1 MAYDVAAVRAHYPAL
16 ADGRAWLDGAA
27 GTQVPQ
33 VVIDAV
39 TQTYR
44 MGVSNQGAPF
54 EASRRAG
61 EIVAQ
66 ARAAVADLLGAP
78 DPRGV
83 VFGPT
88 MTALTYRFASALAA
102 TWRAGDEIVV
112 TQLDHDANIRP
123 WVQAA
128 CRAGVTVRI
137 AEVDPH
143 TAELPP
149 ERICALLGARTR
161 LVAVTAASNLVGT
174 CPEVSAITAA
184 ARSVGAVSFVDGVHH
199 TPHRLVDLAALGAD
213 LYATSA
219 YKWTGP
225 PVSAVVAADPRVLEN
240 LHPDRL
246 LPSPDTVPERFEL
259 GSNPFAALA
268 GVVAAVE
275 HLAGLDPDARGTRR
289 ERLVSSWRAA
299 ARHEDTLGTRMI
311 EGMQEIRGVTRYGR
325 PSKRTPTVYFRIRGE
340 SPAQSAAALAARGI
354 NCWHGYA
361 YAWELAGALGVRER
375 GGAVR
380 ASANFY
386 TTEAEVDRLLD
397 VVATLAAG
405 YGGGVGG

>member
-1 MAYDVAAVRAHYPAL
+1 MAFDVAAVRAHYPAL

-27 GTQVPQ
+27 GTQLPQ
-33 VVIDAV
+33 AVIDAV
-39 TQTYR
+39 ARTYR
-44 MGVSNQGAPF
+44 MGVSIQGAPF

-66 ARAAVADLLGAP
+66 ARAAVADLLGAR

-88 MTALTYRFASALAA
+88 MTALAYRFASALAG
-102 TWRAGDEIVV
+102 TWCAGDEIVV

-128 CRAGVTVRI
+128 HRAGVTVRV

-143 TAELPP
+143 TAELAP
-149 ERICALLGARTR
+149 ERVCALLGARTR
-161 LVAVTAASNLVGT
+161 LVAVTAACHLVGT
-174 CPEVSAITAA
+174 CPQVSAITAA

-219 YKWTGP
+219 YKWAGP
-225 PVSAVVAADPRVLEN
+225 PVSAVVAADPRVLDS

-259 GSNPFAALA
+259 GSTPIATLA

-275 HLAGLDPDARGTRR
+275 HLASLDPEACGTRR
-289 ERLVSSWRAA
+289 ERLVASRLAA
-299 ARHEDTLGTRMI
+299 VRHEDTLAARMI
-311 EGMQEIRGVTRYGR
+311 AGLQDIRGVTRYGR
-325 PSKRTPTVYFRIRGE
+325 PTNCTPTVYFRIRDE
-340 SPAQSAAALAARGI
+340 NPARSAAALAARGI

-361 YAWELAGALGVRER
+361 YAWELAGALGVRDT

-386 TTEAEVDRLLD
+386 TMETEVDRLLD
-397 VVATLAAG
+397 AVAALAAG
-405 YGGGVGG
+405 HDCGVDG